1 MALAPGTPA
10 PDFTLASSTGEKIT
24 LSSFQGSKAVA
35 LVFVPFAFTAVCQG
49 EYCALRDDIERYEA
63 AGVQVLG
70 ISCDA
75 APSLKQWASEQ
86 GYNFPLVSDFHPHG
100 AVAKAYGVFNEALG
114 CANRG
119 TFIIDTKGVIV
130 DVIESANLG
139 TPRDAEQY
147 AAALAKLA

>member
-1 MALAPGTPA
+1 MALSPGTPA

-24 LSSFQGSKAVA
+24 LSAFQGDKAVA

-49 EYCALRDDIERYEA
+49 EFCALRDDIERYEA

-70 ISCDA
+70 ISCDS
-75 APSLKQWASEQ
+75 APTLKQWASEQ

-100 AVAKAYGVFNEALG
+100 AVAQAYGVFNEALG

-119 TFIIDTKGVIV
+119 TFVINTDGVIV
-130 DVIESANLG
+130 EVIESANLG
-139 TPRDAEQY
+139 TPRDAEAYQ
-147 AAALAKLA
+147 AALAKL